1 MTRESTRVTTQG
13 YSEAELVKNRAALL
27 LYGGSAADRRA
38 WAEEAQRGFE
48 QEGALVEAA
57 PGPSLD
63 AALALTRGV
72 VFVPDAAAL
81 SYPEQGKVVRLLQE
95 REERPKLVLG
105 LADPP
110 AALRDRGLLR
120 EDLLYRLAIAQVDL
134 SNPETREAIRD
145 RRAKAAK
152 EAARAPKPKPK
163 PKPKSKPKPKPK
175 PSARKPA
182 KAKTAARRPPAKA
195 KARKKK

>member
-1 MTRESTRVTTQG
+1 MTTHG

-38 WAEEAQRGFE
+38 WAEEAQRSFE
-48 QEGALVEAA
+48 QEGALAEASS
-57 PGPSLD
+57 GPSLD

-81 SYPEQGKVVRLLQE
+81 SHADQGKLVRLLQE

-105 LADPP
+105 LPEPP

-120 EDLLYRLAIAQVDL
+120 EDLLSRLAIAQVDL
-134 SNPETREAIRD
+134 ARPETRDAVRD
-145 RRAKAAK
+145 RRVRAAK
-152 EAARAPKPKPK
+152 EAARV
-163 PKPKSKPKPKPK
+163 PKPK

-182 KAKTAARRPPAKA
+182 KAKAAARRPPPKA
-195 KARKKK
+195 KARKKR